1 MAFLLRFKGPL
12 LRGLL
17 YVSERRQVMMVDA
30 GEFISH
36 LRNMLALRL
45 EVGDEGV
52 LAAFDRAC
60 VQVLVD
66 EHNEKKELTSGQKA
80 ARTRARNRQARAA
93 VSGNSAQHANSVDR
107 EASDDK
113 SAA

>member
-1 MAFLLRFKGPL
+1 M
-12 LRGLL
+12 
-17 YVSERRQVMMVDA
+17 VVDA

-36 LRNMLALRL
+36 LRNMLALKL

-80 ARTRARNRQARAA
+80 AQTRARNRQAREA
-93 VSGNSAQHANSVDR
+93 VTGSSAITRNVTTTNSVDKH
-107 EASDDK
+107 EAVPE
-113 SAA
+113 